1 MGRVSILQLDT
12 KFLRIPG
19 DIGCKKT
26 FIEPPQHLIVEGAT
40 ANKVVTSRP
49 ENIDITPFLE
59 AAQSATGDILTT
71 SCGFLAPFQKEL
83 QENLDI
89 PVVVSSINQLA
100 DMSKIYSPE
109 QVIILTIAAD
119 KLCTKHLPRALWKFS
134 KCICGLENSS
144 YFHKFIFE
152 DMVMFDEAKVA
163 DELLTVFKH
172 ACNENTR
179 ALLLEC
185 TNMPPYKPNLK
196 QFKDIKIFDIL
207 SAIETLLPNTVDPA
221 YL

>member
-89 PVVVSSINQLA
+89 PVVV
-100 DMSKIYSPE
+100 
-109 QVIILTIAAD
+109 
-119 KLCTKHLPRALWKFS
+119 
-134 KCICGLENSS
+134 
-144 YFHKFIFE
+144 
-152 DMVMFDEAKVA
+152 
-163 DELLTVFKH
+163 
-172 ACNENTR
+172 
-179 ALLLEC
+179 
-185 TNMPPYKPNLK
+185 
-196 QFKDIKIFDIL
+196 
-207 SAIETLLPNTVDPA
+207 
-221 YL
+221 

>member
-19 DIGCKKT
+19 DIGCEKT
-26 FIEPPQHLIVEGAT
+26 FIEPPQHLIVEGAK
-40 ANKVVTSRP
+40 AHDVVTSRP
-49 ENIDITPFLE
+49 ENIDIIPFLE

-71 SCGFLAPFQKEL
+71 SCGFLAPYQKEL
-83 QENLDI
+83 QENLNI
-89 PVVVSSINQLA
+89 PVVVSSISQLPE
-100 DMSKIYSPE
+100 MSKVYSPE

-119 KLCTKHLPRALWKFS
+119 KLCKKHLPRVLWNYS
-134 KCICGLENSS
+134 KCICGLGNSS
-144 YFHKFIFE
+144 YFHKVIFE
-152 DMVMFDEAKVA
+152 DMMMFDEAKVA
-163 DELLTVFKH
+163 DELLTVFKN

-185 TNMPPYKPNLK
+185 TNMPPYKAHLK
-196 QFKDIKIFDIL
+196 QFKDIKVFDIL
-207 SAIETLLPNTVDPA
+207 SAIEALLPKTVNPT

>member
-71 SCGFLAPFQKEL
+71 SCGFLAPFQKEF
-83 QENLDI
+83 QEN
-89 PVVVSSINQLA
+89 
-100 DMSKIYSPE
+100 
-109 QVIILTIAAD
+109 
-119 KLCTKHLPRALWKFS
+119 
-134 KCICGLENSS
+134 
-144 YFHKFIFE
+144 
-152 DMVMFDEAKVA
+152 
-163 DELLTVFKH
+163 
-172 ACNENTR
+172 
-179 ALLLEC
+179 
-185 TNMPPYKPNLK
+185 
-196 QFKDIKIFDIL
+196 
-207 SAIETLLPNTVDPA
+207 
-221 YL
+221 

>member
-19 DIGCKKT
+19 DIGSEKT
-26 FIEPPQHLIVEGAT
+26 FIEPPQHLIVEGAK
-40 ANKVVTSRP
+40 AHDVVTSRP
-49 ENIDITPFLE
+49 EKIDIIPFLE

-71 SCGFLAPFQKEL
+71 SCGFLAPYQKEL
-83 QENLDI
+83 QENLNI
-89 PVVVSSINQLA
+89 PVVVSSISQLPE
-100 DMSKIYSPE
+100 MSKIYSPE

-119 KLCTKHLPRALWKFS
+119 KLCKKHLPRVLWKYS
-134 KCICGLENSS
+134 KCICGLGNSS
-144 YFHKFIFE
+144 YFHKVIFE
-152 DMVMFDEAKVA
+152 DMMMFDEAKVA
-163 DELLTVFKH
+163 DELLTVFKN

-185 TNMPPYKPNLK
+185 TNMPPYKAHLK
-196 QFKDIKIFDIL
+196 QFKDIKVFDIL
-207 SAIETLLPNTVDPA
+207 SAIEALLPNTVNPT